1 MQSLCLQYFKCTTL
15 SLMYKFIFRT
25 CTMYITTLWYTRFF
39 NRIKNTLKQL
49 LTNTGNTWNPTGY
62 RTFIG
67 KSWKRV
73 PTMARR

>member
-1 MQSLCLQYFKCTTL
+1 
-15 SLMYKFIFRT
+15 
-25 CTMYITTLWYTRFF
+25 MYITTLWYTRFF

-67 KSWKRV
+67 RSWKRM